1 MIGSFG
7 ILVYAYVIRYMA
19 VGISPLKSSFDKHP
33 SSYDDT
39 AFNLGMGPTKLFRS
53 IHLPINKS
61 AIAIAFLITFVDIIK
76 ELPITLILRPF
87 NFDTLAVQT
96 YEYAIEEMIP
106 KSSIYSLAI
115 VMLGTIL
122 LIFLK
127 KIVNKEIDVPKS
139 KWITKILWLKQSA
152 DQKFEFFSR
161 GGGYSFFYRWKRI
174 WKNNFLK
181 CLAGLEKINS
191 GSIILNGKTLNDKS
205 TFITPNKRKIGFVF
219 QDYPLFPHL
228 NVLENIKINLD
239 KNYYSK
245 IDYILELT
253 NIKDLCGRF
262 PDQLSGGEQ
271 QRACIARALVREPD
285 LLLLDEP
292 FSNLDSNIKSTIQDE
307 IQKIIKE
314 TKTTTILVTHDIK
327 DTFNI
332 SDKIL
337 IFKAGILQQYDN
349 PVNMYC
355 NPVNCYC
362 AKILGDLNQISVNG
376 KTYFIRPEKIRV
388 AKKSSYLAVVKK
400 QFLLERNIKLVQN

>member
-1 MIGSFG
+1 MFLEVNELQKYYDSNNPLIRNLNFSVEEGDIVSFIGESG
-7 ILVYAYVIRYMA
+7 S
-19 VGISPLKSSFDKHP
+19 GK
-33 SSYDDT
+33 T
-39 AFNLGMGPTKLFRS
+39 T
-53 IHLPINKS
+53 
-61 AIAIAFLITFVDIIK
+61 
-76 ELPITLILRPF
+76 
-87 NFDTLAVQT
+87 
-96 YEYAIEEMIP
+96 
-106 KSSIYSLAI
+106 
-115 VMLGTIL
+115 
-122 LIFLK
+122 
-127 KIVNKEIDVPKS
+127 
-139 KWITKILWLKQSA
+139 
-152 DQKFEFFSR
+152 
-161 GGGYSFFYRWKRI
+161 
-174 WKNNFLK
+174 FLK

-239 KNYYSK
+239 KKYYSK

-253 NIKDLCGRF
+253 NLIDLSNRY

-292 FSNLDSNIKSTIQDE
+292 FSNLDSSIKSIIQDE
-307 IQKIIKE
+307 IHKIIKE

-376 KTYFIRPEKIRV
+376 KTYFIRPEKIRL

-400 QFLLERNIKLVQN
+400 IVFVGKEYKISAKINEEIWTFFSEQPVQIDQEVYLELDDKDLLEFDSTCSNFFTH

>member
-1 MIGSFG
+1 M
-7 ILVYAYVIRYMA
+7 
-19 VGISPLKSSFDKHP
+19 
-33 SSYDDT
+33 
-39 AFNLGMGPTKLFRS
+39 
-53 IHLPINKS
+53 
-61 AIAIAFLITFVDIIK
+61 
-76 ELPITLILRPF
+76 
-87 NFDTLAVQT
+87 
-96 YEYAIEEMIP
+96 
-106 KSSIYSLAI
+106 
-115 VMLGTIL
+115 
-122 LIFLK
+122 FLK
-127 KIVNKEIDVPKS
+127 VNELQKYYDSNNPLIRNLNFSVEEGDIV
-139 KWITKILWLKQSA
+139 
-152 DQKFEFFSR
+152 
-161 GGGYSFFYRWKRI
+161 SFIGESGSGKTT
-174 WKNNFLK
+174 FLK

-191 GSIILNGKTLNDKS
+191 GSIILNGKILNDKS

-253 NIKDLCGRF
+253 NIKDLCRRF

-388 AKKSSYLAVVKK
+388 AKKSSYLAVVQKTVFVGK
-400 QFLLERNIKLVQN
+400 EYKISAKINEEVWIFFSEEPLQIDQKVYLELDDKDLLEFDSTCSNFFTH

>member
-1 MIGSFG
+1 M
-7 ILVYAYVIRYMA
+7 
-19 VGISPLKSSFDKHP
+19 
-33 SSYDDT
+33 
-39 AFNLGMGPTKLFRS
+39 
-53 IHLPINKS
+53 
-61 AIAIAFLITFVDIIK
+61 
-76 ELPITLILRPF
+76 
-87 NFDTLAVQT
+87 
-96 YEYAIEEMIP
+96 
-106 KSSIYSLAI
+106 
-115 VMLGTIL
+115 
-122 LIFLK
+122 FLK
-127 KIVNKEIDVPKS
+127 VNELQKYYDSNNPLIRNLNFSVEEGDIV
-139 KWITKILWLKQSA
+139 
-152 DQKFEFFSR
+152 
-161 GGGYSFFYRWKRI
+161 SFIGESGSGKTT
-174 WKNNFLK
+174 FLK

-245 IDYILELT
+245 IDYILKLT
-253 NIKDLCGRF
+253 NLKDLCNRY

-292 FSNLDSNIKSTIQDE
+292 FSNLDSSIKSIIQDE
-307 IQKIIKE
+307 IHKIIKE

-388 AKKSSYLAVVKK
+388 AKKSSYLAVVQKTVFVGK
-400 QFLLERNIKLVQN
+400 EYKISAKINEEIWTFFSEEPLQIDQEVYLELDDKDLLEFDSTCSNFFTH

>member
-1 MIGSFG
+1 LNFSVEEGDIVSFIGESG
-7 ILVYAYVIRYMA
+7 S
-19 VGISPLKSSFDKHP
+19 GK
-33 SSYDDT
+33 T
-39 AFNLGMGPTKLFRS
+39 T
-53 IHLPINKS
+53 
-61 AIAIAFLITFVDIIK
+61 
-76 ELPITLILRPF
+76 
-87 NFDTLAVQT
+87 
-96 YEYAIEEMIP
+96 
-106 KSSIYSLAI
+106 
-115 VMLGTIL
+115 
-122 LIFLK
+122 
-127 KIVNKEIDVPKS
+127 
-139 KWITKILWLKQSA
+139 
-152 DQKFEFFSR
+152 
-161 GGGYSFFYRWKRI
+161 
-174 WKNNFLK
+174 FLK

-191 GSIILNGKTLNDKS
+191 GSIILNGKILNDKS

-388 AKKSSYLAVVKK
+388 AKKSSYLAVVQKTVFVGK
-400 QFLLERNIKLVQN
+400 EYKISAKINDEVWIFFSEEPLQIDQEVYLELDDKDLLEFDSTCSNFFTH

>member
-1 MIGSFG
+1 M
-7 ILVYAYVIRYMA
+7 
-19 VGISPLKSSFDKHP
+19 
-33 SSYDDT
+33 
-39 AFNLGMGPTKLFRS
+39 
-53 IHLPINKS
+53 
-61 AIAIAFLITFVDIIK
+61 
-76 ELPITLILRPF
+76 
-87 NFDTLAVQT
+87 
-96 YEYAIEEMIP
+96 
-106 KSSIYSLAI
+106 
-115 VMLGTIL
+115 
-122 LIFLK
+122 FLK
-127 KIVNKEIDVPKS
+127 VNELQKYYDSNNPLIRNLNFSVEEGDIV
-139 KWITKILWLKQSA
+139 
-152 DQKFEFFSR
+152 
-161 GGGYSFFYRWKRI
+161 SFIGESGSGKTT
-174 WKNNFLK
+174 FLK

-228 NVLENIKINLD
+228 NVFENIKINLD

-253 NIKDLCGRF
+253 NIKDLCRRF

-376 KTYFIRPEKIRV
+376 KTYFIRPEKIRL
-388 AKKSSYLAVVKK
+388 AKKSSYLAVVQKTVFVGK
-400 QFLLERNIKLVQN
+400 EYKISAKINEEVWIFFSEEPLQIDQEVYLELDDKDLLEFDSTCSNFFTH

>member
-1 MIGSFG
+1 M
-7 ILVYAYVIRYMA
+7 
-19 VGISPLKSSFDKHP
+19 
-33 SSYDDT
+33 
-39 AFNLGMGPTKLFRS
+39 
-53 IHLPINKS
+53 
-61 AIAIAFLITFVDIIK
+61 
-76 ELPITLILRPF
+76 
-87 NFDTLAVQT
+87 
-96 YEYAIEEMIP
+96 
-106 KSSIYSLAI
+106 
-115 VMLGTIL
+115 
-122 LIFLK
+122 FLK
-127 KIVNKEIDVPKS
+127 VNELQKYYDSNNPLIRNLNFSVEEGDIV
-139 KWITKILWLKQSA
+139 
-152 DQKFEFFSR
+152 
-161 GGGYSFFYRWKRI
+161 SFIGESGSGKTT
-174 WKNNFLK
+174 FLK

-362 AKILGDLNQISVNG
+362 AKILGDLNQISING

-388 AKKSSYLAVVKK
+388 AKKSSYLAVVQKTVFVGK
-400 QFLLERNIKLVQN
+400 EYKISAKINEEIWTFFSEEPLQIDQEVYLELDDKDLLEFDSTCSNFFTH

>member
-1 MIGSFG
+1 M
-7 ILVYAYVIRYMA
+7 
-19 VGISPLKSSFDKHP
+19 
-33 SSYDDT
+33 
-39 AFNLGMGPTKLFRS
+39 
-53 IHLPINKS
+53 
-61 AIAIAFLITFVDIIK
+61 
-76 ELPITLILRPF
+76 
-87 NFDTLAVQT
+87 
-96 YEYAIEEMIP
+96 
-106 KSSIYSLAI
+106 
-115 VMLGTIL
+115 
-122 LIFLK
+122 FLK
-127 KIVNKEIDVPKS
+127 VNELQKYYDSNNPLIRNLNFSVEEGDIV
-139 KWITKILWLKQSA
+139 
-152 DQKFEFFSR
+152 
-161 GGGYSFFYRWKRI
+161 SFIGESGSGKTT
-174 WKNNFLK
+174 FLK

-245 IDYILELT
+245 INYILELT
-253 NIKDLCGRF
+253 NIKDLCSRF

-292 FSNLDSNIKSTIQDE
+292 FSNLDSNIKTIIQDE
-307 IQKIIKE
+307 IHKIIKE

-376 KTYFIRPEKIRV
+376 KTYFIRPEKIRL

-400 QFLLERNIKLVQN
+400 TVFVGKEYKISAKINEEVWIFFSEEPLQIDQEVYLELDDKDLLEFDSTCSNFFTH

>member
-1 MIGSFG
+1 M
-7 ILVYAYVIRYMA
+7 
-19 VGISPLKSSFDKHP
+19 
-33 SSYDDT
+33 
-39 AFNLGMGPTKLFRS
+39 
-53 IHLPINKS
+53 
-61 AIAIAFLITFVDIIK
+61 
-76 ELPITLILRPF
+76 
-87 NFDTLAVQT
+87 
-96 YEYAIEEMIP
+96 
-106 KSSIYSLAI
+106 
-115 VMLGTIL
+115 
-122 LIFLK
+122 FLK
-127 KIVNKEIDVPKS
+127 VNELQKYYDSNNPLIRNLNFSVEEGDIV
-139 KWITKILWLKQSA
+139 
-152 DQKFEFFSR
+152 
-161 GGGYSFFYRWKRI
+161 SFIGESGSGKTT
-174 WKNNFLK
+174 FLK

-253 NIKDLCGRF
+253 NIKDLCNRY

-388 AKKSSYLAVVKK
+388 AKKSSYLAVVQKTVFVGK
-400 QFLLERNIKLVQN
+400 EYKISAKINEEVWIFFSEEPLQIDQEVYLELDDKDLLKFDSTCSNFFTH

>member
-1 MIGSFG
+1 M
-7 ILVYAYVIRYMA
+7 
-19 VGISPLKSSFDKHP
+19 
-33 SSYDDT
+33 
-39 AFNLGMGPTKLFRS
+39 
-53 IHLPINKS
+53 
-61 AIAIAFLITFVDIIK
+61 
-76 ELPITLILRPF
+76 
-87 NFDTLAVQT
+87 
-96 YEYAIEEMIP
+96 
-106 KSSIYSLAI
+106 
-115 VMLGTIL
+115 
-122 LIFLK
+122 FLK
-127 KIVNKEIDVPKS
+127 VNELQKYYDSNNPLIRNLNFSVEEGDIV
-139 KWITKILWLKQSA
+139 
-152 DQKFEFFSR
+152 
-161 GGGYSFFYRWKRI
+161 SFIGESGSGKTT
-174 WKNNFLK
+174 FLK

-292 FSNLDSNIKSTIQDE
+292 FSNLDSNIKTTIQDE
-307 IQKIIKE
+307 IHKIIKE

-388 AKKSSYLAVVKK
+388 AKKSSYLAVVQKTVFVGK
-400 QFLLERNIKLVQN
+400 EYKISAKINEEVWIFFSEEPLQIDQEVYLELDDKDLLEFDSTCSNFFTH

>member
-1 MIGSFG
+1 MFLEVNELQKYYDSNNPLIRNLNFSVEEGDIVSFIGESG
-7 ILVYAYVIRYMA
+7 S
-19 VGISPLKSSFDKHP
+19 GK
-33 SSYDDT
+33 T
-39 AFNLGMGPTKLFRS
+39 T
-53 IHLPINKS
+53 
-61 AIAIAFLITFVDIIK
+61 
-76 ELPITLILRPF
+76 
-87 NFDTLAVQT
+87 
-96 YEYAIEEMIP
+96 
-106 KSSIYSLAI
+106 
-115 VMLGTIL
+115 
-122 LIFLK
+122 
-127 KIVNKEIDVPKS
+127 
-139 KWITKILWLKQSA
+139 
-152 DQKFEFFSR
+152 
-161 GGGYSFFYRWKRI
+161 
-174 WKNNFLK
+174 FLK

-245 IDYILELT
+245 IDYILKLT
-253 NIKDLCGRF
+253 NLKDLCNRY

-292 FSNLDSNIKSTIQDE
+292 FSNLDSSIKSIIQDE
-307 IQKIIKE
+307 IHKIIKE

-376 KTYFIRPEKIRV
+376 KTYFIRPEKIRL

-400 QFLLERNIKLVQN
+400 IVFVGKEYKISAKINEEIWTFFSEEPLQIDQEVYLELEDKDLLEFDSTCSNFFTH